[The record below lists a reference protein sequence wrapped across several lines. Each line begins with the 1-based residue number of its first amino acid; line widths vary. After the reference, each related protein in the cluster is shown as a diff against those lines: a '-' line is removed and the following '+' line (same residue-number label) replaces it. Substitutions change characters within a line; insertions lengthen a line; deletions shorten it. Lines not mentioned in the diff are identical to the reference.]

1 MAKFHISKDG
11 TARPCNA
18 QTPEKCTATPSDQK
32 EHYDSLEEA
41 QKAFESKAAS
51 NHKTLKE
58 VKKNPVDSLENDMM
72 KAKYNPEPA
81 YNKSGYTVKP
91 VLSNVELK
99 REKAVLT
106 NDLKDSGMT
115 VKSVLN
121 YEGINESEIVEAD
134 EHGIGIIYSEEY
146 DVDISTDLARKE
158 LGLPKRKKTA
168 SDRTFKN
175 RLTKLLR
182 EKDDELS
189 KAKGPDRQKIINEST
204 RIQGLLS
211 RTNDDILDYGEYKK
225 VQTASK
231 DEDPNEVWKKIQD
244 TKFAKGF
251 DTEVFDIARKSGR
264 ELSDFRDDPELF
276 DEVFQNRKDRFGV

>member
-1 MAKFHISKDG
+1 MTRFHISKDG

-18 QTPEKCTATPSDQK
+18 QTPEKCTATSSNQK

-41 QKAFESKAAS
+41 QKAFENKASS
-51 NHKTLKE
+51 NHRTIKE
-58 VKKNPVDSLENDMM
+58 VKKNPVDSLEKDMI

-81 YNKSGYTVKP
+81 YNKSGYAVKP

-99 REKAVLT
+99 REKAVLAD
-106 NDLKDSGMT
+106 NLKDSGMT

-121 YEGINESEIVEAD
+121 YEGVNEKDIVEAD
-134 EHGIGIIYSEEY
+134 EYGVGVIYSDEY

-189 KAKGPDRQKIINEST
+189 KAKRSDRQKIINEST

-211 RTNDDILDYGEYKK
+211 RTNDDILDYDEYKR

-231 DEDPNEVWKKIQD
+231 DEDPNEIWKKIQD

-264 ELSDFRDDPELF
+264 ELNDFRDDPEVF

>member
-1 MAKFHISKDG
+1 MTRFHISKDG
-11 TARPCNA
+11 TARPCNS
-18 QTPEKCTATPSDQK
+18 QTPEKCTATSSKQK
-32 EHYDSLEEA
+32 VHYASLDEA
-41 QKAFESKAAS
+41 QKAFENKSSS
-51 NHKTLKE
+51 NHMTIKE
-58 VKKNPVDSLENDMM
+58 VKKNPVDSLEKDMI

-81 YNKSGYTVKP
+81 YNKSGYAVKP

-99 REKAVLT
+99 REKAVLAD
-106 NDLKDSGMT
+106 NLKDSGMT

-121 YEGINESEIVEAD
+121 YEGVNEKDIVEAD
-134 EHGIGIIYSEEY
+134 EYGVGVIYSDEY

-189 KAKGPDRQKIINEST
+189 KAKRSDRQKIINEST

-211 RTNDDILDYGEYKK
+211 RTNDDILDYDEYKR

-231 DEDPNEVWKKIQD
+231 DEDTNEIWKKIQD

-264 ELSDFRDDPELF
+264 ELNDFRDDPEVF